1 VTTYHILKMSEDAEL
16 KYGWTEFATDIE
28 ASSAKRALTTFGVE
42 EGTYVAVPARSW
54 KPLTVTVEQTVKLT
68 IT

>member
-1 VTTYHILKMSEDAEL
+1 MTTYVILKQSDQPGAGYSWNEHGDPV
-16 KYGWTEFATDIE
+16 E
-28 ASSAKRALTTFGVE
+28 ASSARRALSSRGVD

-54 KPLTVTVEQTVKLT
+54 KPLTVTVEQTTRVK